1 MEKDKD
7 RDSLSIT
14 GMPPQSF
21 LDAKLALR
29 RELIALPF
37 EEKIRRVIEMQ
48 KVQKS
53 LQPDGAQEIFVWK
66 M

>member
-1 MEKDKD
+1 MEKDKI
-7 RDSLSIT
+7 RDSLPLT
-14 GMPPQSF
+14 GNPPQSF

-37 EEKIRRVIEMQ
+37 EEKIQRVIELQ
-48 KVQKS
+48 RAQKS
-53 LQPDGAQEIFVWK
+53 LQRDGDREIFVWR

>member
-1 MEKDKD
+1 MEKDKI
-7 RDSLSIT
+7 RDSLPLT
-14 GMPPQSF
+14 GKPPQSF

-37 EEKIRRVIEMQ
+37 EEKIQRVIELQ
-48 KVQKS
+48 RAQKS
-53 LQPDGAQEIFVWK
+53 LQRDGDREIFVWR

>member
-1 MEKDKD
+1 MEEDKK
-7 RDSLSIT
+7 RGNIPVE
-14 GMPPQSF
+14 GAPPQSF

-37 EEKIRRVIEMQ
+37 EEKIRRIIEMQ
-48 KVQKS
+48 KVMKAS
-53 LQPDGAQEIFVWK
+53 RREGDREVFVWK